1 MMRTVLTAA
10 ALIIGAGAVLAQ
22 AGPEQ
27 FDGDWTIGNPAACAV
42 GEDSTNFAFRIGGG
56 EFRGLESRCRMTNP
70 VTVRDLGA
78 MLFDMECEGEGDRWS
93 YRNFM
98 MLDREGALVMIN
110 DGFVSILSRCEGA
123 AAGGTPAPPSK

>member
-1 MMRTVLTAA
+1 MMRAFLTAA
-10 ALIIGAGAVLAQ
+10 VVTLAAGAAGAQ
-22 AGPEQ
+22 GPEQ

-42 GEDSTNFAFRIGGG
+42 GEDSPNFAFRIGGG

-78 MLFDMECEGEGDRWS
+78 MLFDMECEGEGERWS

-98 MLDREGALVMIN
+98 MIDREGALVMIN
-110 DGFVSILSRCEGA
+110 DGFVSILSRCEGS
-123 AAGGTPAPPSK
+123 AAGSGAPGLDK